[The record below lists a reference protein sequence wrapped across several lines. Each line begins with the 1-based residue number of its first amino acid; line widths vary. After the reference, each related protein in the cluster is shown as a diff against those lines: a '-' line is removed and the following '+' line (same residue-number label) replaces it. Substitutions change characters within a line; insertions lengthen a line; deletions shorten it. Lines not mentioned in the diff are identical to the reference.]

1 MDLGIVELEELDF
14 VISCACEARNR
25 YVNRSGFSA
34 HQRVFGSSLRLP
46 GSLLPDNPVDRV
58 LAATDPTTD
67 FARSNEIRAAAQQ
80 ALFKA
85 SDQRALIRAFK
96 GRSRTQG
103 QAEFWEGDLVYVEKL
118 PTHQGARLDGPGGA
132 GLRER

>member
-1 MDLGIVELEELDF
+1 MDLGIVEFDELDF

-25 YVNRSGFSA
+25 YVNRSGLSA

-46 GSLLPDNPVDRV
+46 GSLLSDDPVDRV
-58 LAATDPTTD
+58 LVATDPTTD
-67 FARSNEIRAAAQQ
+67 FAHSNEIRAAAQQ

-103 QAEFWEGDLVYVEKL
+103 QAEFREGDLVYVRRSF
-118 PTHQGARLDGPGGA
+118 PRT
-132 GLRER
+132 